1 MLVNI
6 VPEHMPHKKP
16 TIPLLYHCRTAPV
29 HNLYRDLHLL
39 PATTDL
45 PHRKTFHSHRART
58 WIQLFALLQKL
69 SIYPQHKPHTQL
81 DLFVLL
87 QKLSIYPQHKPHTQL
102 GLFVLVQKLNMYH
115 RHRPCTWQWKFYHC
129 QNPSNVQRGKPC
141 LFCFMFQTKKKEKKK
156 RTSVQP
162 LPGR

>member
-81 DLFVLL
+81 
-87 QKLSIYPQHKPHTQL
+87 

-129 QNPSNVQRGKPC
+129 QNPSNVQRRKPC
-141 LFCFMFQTKKKEKKK
+141 LFCFMFQTKKKGKKK

-162 LPGR
+162 YLAGKR

>member
-81 DLFVLL
+81 
-87 QKLSIYPQHKPHTQL
+87 
-102 GLFVLVQKLNMYH
+102 GLFALVQKLNMYH
-115 RHRPCTWQWKFYHC
+115 PHRPCTWQWKFYHC
-129 QNPSNVQRGKPC
+129 QNPSNVQRDKPC